1 MLSPI
6 SQNLF
11 DRMRISVLK
20 RVDELLFSSSKPR
33 RMTKVVRK
41 VRDLTPEKNLD
52 IYDEICTDLLDGK
65 VPPLST
71 YRISLFLFGEWQEG
85 QDLKFLTPTFK
96 EEYFADISS
105 VINDFEMYDY
115 LSNLRIEFGNEP
127 ILFTPTNDF
136 YLKDIESHEEK
147 FEILSELEEKRIEVF
162 KEYLDELKPVLRK
175 GIVQSLKYSSDITIS
190 DRELI
195 AIYSLLGYFSTD
207 TGREFLYN
215 LDDPELIRRA
225 RKLGD
230 FSGLKKKITT

>member
-1 MLSPI
+1 MARRPRLK
-6 SQNLF
+6 
-11 DRMRISVLK
+11 VL
-20 RVDELLFSSSKPR
+20 
-33 RMTKVVRK
+33 
-41 VRDLTPEKNLD
+41 N
-52 IYDEICTDLLDGK
+52 
-65 VPPLST
+65 
-71 YRISLFLFGEWQEG
+71 
-85 QDLKFLTPTFK
+85 PTFK

-127 ILFTPTNDF
+127 ILFTPLTI
-136 YLKDIESHEEK
+136 LSKGHRITRRK

-215 LDDPELIRRA
+215 LDDPELIVVQEN
-225 RKLGD
+225 
-230 FSGLKKKITT
+230 